1 MALLPSAALRASCCE
16 RLTRTNREKM
26 PVASGRDKRPHVSG
40 AMRAGFLFIALILGD
55 APALADGAWCGSMYG
70 PDGGYV
76 TCTYATR
83 EQCLVAASGAGGI
96 CYENPAGAGTSR
108 TAPWTIRPS

>member
-1 MALLPSAALRASCCE
+1 
-16 RLTRTNREKM
+16 
-26 PVASGRDKRPHVSG
+26 VARDRDKRPHLS
-40 AMRAGFLFIALILGD
+40 ATMRAGLLFIAIIGGD

-83 EQCLVAASGAGGI
+83 EQCVAAASGVGGI

-108 TAPWTIRPS
+108 AAPWTIRPGHR